1 MKKTFLLLL
10 IFNFSF
16 IFSQNKEVKELIR
29 IDEQFDSLLIA
40 YQIKANDSLSNL
52 SKKERLKI
60 MSKYEKKK
68 NKERRKKLLKQ
79 LEIVKNSENQNE
91 THQVLKCE
99 NEKVEMPNLFLRKSE
114 YKPTSDKSL
123 NINNSS
129 GEDSIKSIVV
139 FDVTSDGYIKNVNAT
154 GDNNTFNK
162 DLEITLYKIERWKP
176 SCNNGQTIKVRYK
189 MPVTMNFN
197 N

>member
-1 MKKTFLLLL
+1 MKKTFFLLL

-16 IFSQNKEVKELIR
+16 IFSQSKEVKELIR

-60 MSKYEKKK
+60 MAKYEKKK

-91 THQVLKCE
+91 THKVLKCE
-99 NEKVEMPNLFLRKSE
+99 NENVEMPNLFQKKSK
-114 YKPTSDKSL
+114 YKPTIHKNL
-123 NINNSS
+123 NISNSS

-139 FDVTSDGYIKNVNAT
+139 FDVTSDGYIKNVNAI
-154 GDNNTFNK
+154 GDNDAFNK

-176 SCNNGQTIKVRYK
+176 SCSNGQTIKVRFK
-189 MPVTMNFN
+189 MPVTMNF
-197 N
+197 